1 MSWTH
6 PTLEGLARFSGR
18 CLLVGGL
25 LYVVGHVVRSL
36 PFVFVS
42 LFIALLL
49 TSLLQP
55 VTDWLT
61 RRRLP
66 PLVAALAT
74 VLLAVAGVGGLLA
87 FIIPRTV
94 ARISSHVDLLAERA
108 RHLAVSLTRLVP
120 GQKPSL
126 DELGLHAERWV
137 RQHAQEL
144 ALGAASGLTTAATVL
159 VGMMLVLVLTFFF
172 MKDGRGLVRSALSPL
187 PPRRRQL
194 ALAAGE
200 RAWRTLGQWVRG
212 TVLVALADA
221 VGVGVGLL
229 VLGVP
234 LALPL
239 ALLTFLSAFVPI
251 IGALVAGALAVLVA
265 WATMGTQDA
274 LLTLAI
280 VLAVQQLEGNVLQP
294 LVMGRV
300 LPLHPAMVLLAVTA
314 GVLLGGVAGAF
325 VAVPLLAAVT
335 AGTQAFLAEGR
346 TLRARTRERERA
358 GPREPPPAGPDG
370 QWPAPH

>member
-1 MSWTH
+1 
-6 PTLEGLARFSGR
+6 LEELARFSGR
-18 CLLVGGL
+18 CLLVFGL
-25 LYVVGHVVRSL
+25 VYVVGYVVRSL
-36 PFVFVS
+36 PFIFVS
-42 LFIALLL
+42 LFIALLF

-55 VTDWLT
+55 LADWLG

-66 PLVAALAT
+66 PSVAALAT
-74 VLLAVAGVGGLLA
+74 LLLAVAFVGGLLA

-94 ARISSHVDLLAERA
+94 ARISSHADMLAERA
-108 RHLAVSLTRLVP
+108 QQLAVSLTRLVP
-120 GQKPSL
+120 GQKPTL
-126 DELGLHAERWV
+126 DELGLQAGRWV

-144 ALGAASGLTTAATVL
+144 ALGAASGLTTAVTVL
-159 VGMMLVLVLTFFF
+159 AGMLLVLVLTFFF

-194 ALAAGE
+194 ALAAAN
-200 RAWRTLGQWVRG
+200 RAWRTLSQWVRG

-221 VGVGVGLL
+221 VGIGVGLL
-229 VLGVP
+229 ILGVP

-239 ALLTFLSAFVPI
+239 TLLTFLCAFVPI
-251 IGALVAGALAVLVA
+251 LGALLAGSLAVLVA
-265 WATMGTQDA
+265 WATLGTQDA
-274 LLTLAI
+274 LITLGI
-280 VLAVQQLEGNVLQP
+280 VLAVQQVEGNVLQP

-314 GVLLGGVAGAF
+314 GGLLAGVAGAF
-325 VAVPLLAAVT
+325 VAVPLTAAVT

-346 TLRARTRERERA
+346 RLRPRERERPA
-358 GPREPPPAGPDG
+358 SPERPPAGPDR